1 MVQLISNSQIFILKP
16 ARGDKA
22 IIILSYYYNLAKILI
37 IWLSVRVVKWNVI
50 PHIQSKKIAF
60 KRAES
65 VWLFL
70 GYINLLKKKT
80 PVWR

>member
-22 IIILSYYYNLAKILI
+22 IIIHVLSYYYNLAKISI

-65 VWLFL
+65 V
-70 GYINLLKKKT
+70 GYF
-80 PVWR
+80 

>member
-22 IIILSYYYNLAKILI
+22 IILSYYYNLAKILI
-37 IWLSVRVVKWNVI
+37 IWLSVRVIIWNVI

-65 VWLFL
+65 VWLSL

>member
-22 IIILSYYYNLAKILI
+22 IIILSYYYNLAKISI

-65 VWLFL
+65 V
-70 GYINLLKKKT
+70 GYF
-80 PVWR
+80 